1 MKILLAGSGQVTAK
15 LALTVGQQGHSI
27 AAMLATFTPN
37 QLDIMNFDAVLIVS
51 PEAQVS
57 TDTLV
62 KAIERGK
69 KLFLI
74 AGAQDGLAAWGA
86 STRVPTFAYPPS
98 DTETDTLLGELRR
111 GDSGTINQDDQYRR
125 AMLGGDLAARLT
137 SNMVARKIAVTSPK
151 GGVGKTSVAVNLA
164 VAYALSGFTTY
175 LIDADGNG
183 GAMSY
188 HLRMRTFDV
197 RSSLISIL
205 RRAAQTP
212 TQPAYSNVMAYAAS
226 AGMYYDAFTQ
236 TDGLPTLKILP
247 GLITDDLGDKALQ
260 NDETINS
267 VIAGLY
273 DVGVASNGIVIM
285 DVGINPSHPIHRAA
299 LRNAEAISIVL
310 KPEIPDMV
318 ETQRWI
324 SRMIAALAARSN
336 REAALQ
342 FIGQRVKLC
351 YNMVHGKHFKRT
363 HELLLQALQA
373 EGINL
378 NLVANGILPIVDV
391 ERAIDAVNSSRRE
404 DILVWRYKREKNEE
418 LKDYTEAL
426 MDFAA
431 NFIPSVRDGAMT
443 VGLLPNVSSKKK
455 GIFSFART

>member
-15 LALTVGQQGHSI
+15 LAVTVGGQGHSI

-37 QLDIMNFDAVLIVS
+37 QLDMMDFDAVLIVS

-69 KLFLI
+69 KIFLL
-74 AGAQDGLAAWGA
+74 AGAQDGLVAWGA
-86 STRVPTFAYPPS
+86 STKVPTFAYPPS
-98 DTETDTLLGELRR
+98 DTEVDALLAELRR
-111 GDSGTINQDDQYRR
+111 GDIGTINQDDQYRR
-125 AMLGGDLAARLT
+125 AMLGGDVAARLT
-137 SNMVARKIAVTSPK
+137 SHMIARKIAVTSPK

-188 HLRMRTFDV
+188 HLRMRTIDV
-197 RSSLISIL
+197 RSSLIL
-205 RRAAQTP
+205 RRSQSTS
-212 TQPAYSNVMAYAAS
+212 QPAYQSVMAHAAS
-226 AGMYYDAFTQ
+226 AGIYYDAFSQVET
-236 TDGLPTLKILP
+236 LPTLKFLP
-247 GLITDDLGDKALQ
+247 GLITDDLGDKSLQ
-260 NDETINS
+260 NEETINS

-324 SRMIAALAARSN
+324 SRMIAALAIRSS
-336 REAALQ
+336 RDAALQ

-351 YNMVHGKHFKRT
+351 YNMVYGKHFKRT

-378 NLVANGILPIVDV
+378 NLVANGILPIVDI

-418 LKDYTEAL
+418 LKDYAEAL
-426 MDFAA
+426 IDFAA
-431 NFIPSVRDGAMT
+431 NFVPSVREGAMT
-443 VGLLPNVSSKKK
+443 VGLLPNANSKKK
-455 GIFSFART
+455 YIFSFGRA

>member
-15 LALTVGQQGHSI
+15 LAVTVGGHGHSI
-27 AAMLATFTPN
+27 AAMLATFTPS
-37 QLDIMNFDAVLIVS
+37 QLDMIDFDAVLIVS

-69 KLFLI
+69 KIFLL

-86 STRVPTFAYPPS
+86 STKVPTFAYPPS
-98 DTETDTLLGELRR
+98 DTEVDALLAELRR
-111 GDSGTINQDDQYRR
+111 GDAGTINQDDQYRR
-125 AMLGGDLAARLT
+125 AMLGGDVAARLT

-175 LIDADGNG
+175 LVDADGNG

-188 HLRMRTFDV
+188 HLRMRTVDV

-205 RRAAQTP
+205 RRSQSSA
-212 TQPAYSNVMAYAAS
+212 QPAYQNVMAHAAS
-226 AGMYYDAFTQ
+226 AGIYYDAFTQ
-236 TDGLPTLKILP
+236 VDSLPTLKFLP

-260 NDETINS
+260 NEESINS
-267 VIAGLY
+267 VVAGLY

-324 SRMIAALAARSN
+324 TRMIAALALRST
-336 REAALQ
+336 RDAALQ

-351 YNMVHGKHFKRT
+351 YNMVYGKHFKKT

-378 NLVANGILPIVDV
+378 NLVANGILPIVDI

-418 LKDYTEAL
+418 LKDYAEAL

-431 NFIPSVRDGAMT
+431 NFVPSVREGAMT

-455 GIFSFART
+455 SLFSFARA

>member
-15 LALTVGQQGHSI
+15 LAVTVGGHGHSI
-27 AAMLATFTPN
+27 AAMLATFTPS
-37 QLDIMNFDAVLIVS
+37 QLDMMDFDAVLIVS
-51 PEAQVS
+51 PEAGVS

-69 KLFLI
+69 RIFLL

-86 STRVPTFAYPPS
+86 STKVPTFAYPPS
-98 DTETDTLLGELRR
+98 DTEVDALLGELRR
-111 GDSGTINQDDQYRR
+111 GDAGTINQDDQYRR
-125 AMLGGDLAARLT
+125 AMLGGDVAARLT

-188 HLRMRTFDV
+188 HLRMRSVDV

-205 RRAAQTP
+205 RRSQSSA
-212 TQPAYSNVMAYAAS
+212 QPAYQNVMAHAAS
-226 AGMYYDAFTQ
+226 AGLYYDAFTQ
-236 TDGLPTLKILP
+236 VDGLPTLKFLP

-260 NDETINS
+260 NEEAINS

-273 DVGVASNGIVIM
+273 DVGVASGGIVIM

-324 SRMIAALAARSN
+324 TRMIAALALRST

-351 YNMVHGKHFKRT
+351 YNMVYGRHFKRT

-373 EGINL
+373 EGIHL
-378 NLVANGILPIVDV
+378 NLAANGILPIVDI

-404 DILVWRYKREKNEE
+404 DILVWRYKREKHEE
-418 LKDYTEAL
+418 LRPYAEAL

-431 NFIPSVRDGAMT
+431 NFVPSVREGAMT
-443 VGLLPNVSSKKK
+443 VGLLPNVVSRKKS
-455 GIFSFART
+455 IFSFARA